1 MQHVSSPKS
10 TVLFST
16 QLLTLYLLSLLFG
29 IALGLFNP
37 LMSTFMEQQQVSQI
51 WIGIN
56 STVYF
61 LAIAIATPFVNRLL
75 RQRGSR
81 WILLL
86 GLLVMGLSASSF
98 PLTSQLPLWFI
109 LRIGMGFGV
118 SCFFIAGQTALNH
131 FSHESNRTK
140 VSGIYFLALGLG
152 FIIGPTLGPQFYNV
166 SPQLAFLM
174 GGMVVMSAFG
184 IVWCYF
190 REKLT
195 RSTSSSTLL
204 LPLIKQ
210 FKFPIHGV
218 FVYGMA
224 EATLITLYPVFLLHQ
239 NYSVEQMGFTL
250 SIFVLGS
257 LLSTVPVTNLADSL
271 GKIKVLS
278 ACIFVGILA
287 SLGLTFIDNYGLILM
302 FSMLAGASIGPVYP
316 VCLALIGEQVISKDL
331 SAGTALFTTT
341 YSLGNAAGPI
351 LSSLMMEMLGNR
363 FIFSAFIPL
372 YILLLLRIRT
382 RGKKQLKFK

>member
-10 TVLFST
+10 IVLFST
-16 QLLTLYLLSLLFG
+16 RLLTLYLLSLLFG
-29 IALGLFNP
+29 IALGLFHP
-37 LMSTFMEQQQVSQI
+37 LMSTFMKQQQVNQI

-61 LAIAIATPFVNRLL
+61 LAIALATPLANQLL
-75 RQRGSR
+75 RLRGIR
-81 WILLL
+81 PVLLL
-86 GLLVMGLSASSF
+86 GLWLMGLSSSSF
-98 PLTSQLPLWFI
+98 PFTSELFLWHI
-109 LRIGMGFGV
+109 IRVLMGFGV
-118 SCFFIAGQTALNH
+118 CFFLIGGQTALNH
-131 FSHESNRTK
+131 FSHKTNRVR
-140 VSGIYFLALGLG
+140 VSGIYFMALGLG
-152 FIIGPTLGPQFYNV
+152 CIIGTNLGLHFYKI
-166 SPQLAFLM
+166 SPQLAFLI
-174 GGMVVMSAFG
+174 GGIIVLTSFA

-190 REKLT
+190 QEKLT
-195 RSTSSSTLL
+195 LETSSSTLL
-204 LPLIKQ
+204 LPLLKQ
-210 FKFPIHGV
+210 LKFPIHCAFG
-218 FVYGMA
+218 YGMA
-224 EATLITLYPVFLLHQ
+224 EATLITLYPVFLLDQ

-250 SIFVLGS
+250 SIFGLGS

-278 ACIFVGILA
+278 ACIFVSILT
-287 SLGLTFIDNYGLILM
+287 SLGLNLIDNYGLILM

-316 VCLALIGEQVISKDL
+316 ICLALIGEQVISKDL
-331 SAGTALFTTT
+331 SAGIALFTTT

-372 YILLLLRIRT
+372 YIFLLLQIRT